1 MTTAKPYR
9 IRTAADV
16 LSYIPHALGF
26 LPRQSAVFVTMS
38 GQSLG
43 ATLRVDL
50 PPDPTAA
57 EAHEFTQ
64 QVQHYLLADSAADRT
79 LIVLYSDCP
88 WEDPEAPP
96 HGRIM
101 DALYIG
107 LAASGLPVRNAW
119 FVSESIWREY
129 SCVDLNCCPW
139 PGRPVAEISTS
150 ELNAEMIFRGSHY
163 GRSIEEATGVG
174 PQLRFGINPAV
185 EESTRDNE
193 RRLGRSWLLA
203 DQFAATLNAW
213 RTAMEH
219 SEDRSHL
226 AGRLPSAVRDEE
238 SAGFLLASLSC
249 RTVRDFL
256 LVQISVGPAAA
267 LAGAVTSDSLS
278 MPGGSPLMPPS
289 LSSRCGTIPFR
300 TGRLR
305 RSADMP
311 ELFRDVLVG
320 DHDGAP
326 DWKTIDRAAD
336 LFQGLLQ
343 FSSGTSTAALLSML
357 AWIEWAK
364 GRGSRAQCFVDKC
377 LEVDPDYKLARLLGQ
392 LFERGLL
399 PQWAKSPHTAWRNS
413 ASVAA

>member
-16 LSYIPHALGF
+16 LSYIPHVLRF
-26 LPRQSAVFVTMS
+26 LPRESAVFMTMT

-64 QVQHYLLADSAADRT
+64 QVQQYLLADSAADRT
-79 LIVLYSDCP
+79 LIALYSECA
-88 WEDPEAPP
+88 WEDPKAPP
-96 HGRIM
+96 HSRIM
-101 DALYIG
+101 DSLYIG

-119 FVSESIWREY
+119 LISESIWREY
-129 SCVDLNCCPW
+129 SCVDLDCCPW

-163 GRSIEEATGVG
+163 GRTIEEATGVG
-174 PQLRFGINPAV
+174 PQLQFGINQSV
-185 EESTRDNE
+185 EDAKRDNE
-193 RRLGRSWLLA
+193 RRLGRAWLLA
-203 DQFAATLNAW
+203 DQFAVTLNAW

-226 AGRLPSAVRDEE
+226 PGRLPSAIPDEE

-267 LAGAVTSDSLS
+267 LAGDFNSDSLS
-278 MPGGSPLMPPS
+278 KPAGSPLIPTR

-300 TGRLR
+300 TGRSR
-305 RSADMP
+305 RSTGMP
-311 ELFRDVLVG
+311 ELFSDVLIG
-320 DHDGAP
+320 DHDGAL
-326 DWKTIDRAAD
+326 DWRTINRAAD
-336 LFQGLLQ
+336 LFQALLQ
-343 FSSGTSTAALLSML
+343 FSSGTSAAALLSML

-364 GRGSRAQCFVDKC
+364 GRGSRAQCYVDKC

-392 LFERGLL
+392 LFEQGLL

-413 ASVAA
+413 AVEAA